1 MNKKMMKIFK
11 FWCLRSCRRRMRKP
25 APRFSVR
32 VELLVLLSCLRRL
45 RRRRELSGM
54 MFAFVSS
61 GVFRSLSSL
70 AVLIHLTKN
79 LRVLLRVISIC
90 FRKRHSK
97 VGRRILKAPLSN
109 LLRLTSSRILGE
121 SMLDTMSFW
130 ITTWPNTKKTSFMKG
145 SIRWLVLRVA
155 NSLVVRSRESL
166 LLVL

>member
-1 MNKKMMKIFK
+1 
-11 FWCLRSCRRRMRKP
+11 
-25 APRFSVR
+25 
-32 VELLVLLSCLRRL
+32 
-45 RRRRELSGM
+45 M

-70 AVLIHLTKN
+70 AVLIHRIKN

-90 FRKRHSK
+90 FRKRPSK
-97 VGRRILKAPLSN
+97 VGRRILKALLSN

-121 SMLDTMSFW
+121 FMLDTMSFW
-130 ITTWPNTKKTSFMKG
+130 ITTWRNTKKTSFMKG

-166 LLVL
+166 